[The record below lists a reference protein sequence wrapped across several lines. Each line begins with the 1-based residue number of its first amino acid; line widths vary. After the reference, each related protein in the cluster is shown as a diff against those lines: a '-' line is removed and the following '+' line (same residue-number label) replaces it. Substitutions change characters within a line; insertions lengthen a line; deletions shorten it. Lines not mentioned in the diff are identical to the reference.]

1 MSASDTFHA
10 RSAATATPPQPQP
23 LALRCVSVEH
33 PGQARA
39 VWSQWDGLAVLTSK
53 PYCSPEWM
61 MAWWE
66 HVAPP
71 GALLRI
77 TAVFGGEELVGIAP
91 FFVDRGLGGV
101 RRYRLLGA
109 GTCAPVDLLARPG
122 LERAVGAVIARALAE
137 ADPSP
142 DVLVLEGVP
151 GGSPWPG
158 LLRDAWPA
166 RGRLSL
172 RRQFSQP
179 APFVDLRAGTYES
192 WLGSKTSIAR
202 RKIRQEVKA
211 MQQQGATVRLSRNQE
226 ELARDLG
233 AFAELHRARWRKRGG
248 SGVLD
253 ARVERMLAAAGS
265 RLIERGRFR
274 LWSMDLDGR
283 TISSH
288 LFVVAGGDAAYW
300 LGGFDERETRIRRPG
315 MMIIRSA
322 LEHAFGAGDQRFDL
336 GPGGQPYKYEFA
348 QNANSV
354 DWILL
359 IPRGRRSLLARAQ
372 LAPLR
377 ARILTAQRLSPGAK
391 RMVRRVL
398 EWRPAWPRR
407 RRAPSDSRSAA
418 RQAGSAAA
426 RDSD

>member
-10 RSAATATPPQPQP
+10 RSAPAATAPPQPRV
-23 LALRCVSVEH
+23 LRSVGIEH
-33 PGQARA
+33 A
-39 VWSQWDGLAVLTSK
+39 VQVRDVWPQWDELAVVTSK

-61 MAWWE
+61 MSWWE
-66 HVAPP
+66 HVAPRR
-71 GALLRI
+71 ALLRI
-77 TAVFGGEELVGIAP
+77 TAVFDGEELIGIAP
-91 FFVDRGLGGV
+91 FFVDRGLGRV

-109 GTCAPVDLLARPG
+109 GTCAPVDVLARPG

-142 DVLVLEGVP
+142 DVVMLEGVP

-158 LLRDAWPA
+158 LLCDAWPR

-179 APFVDLRAGTYES
+179 APFVELRGGTYES

-211 MQQQGATVRLSRNQE
+211 MQQQGATVRLSRNQA
-226 ELARDLG
+226 ELAGDLG

-265 RLIERGRFR
+265 RLIDQGRFR

-288 LFVVAGGDAAYW
+288 LFVVAGGEAAYW

-348 QNANSV
+348 QNASSV

-398 EWRPAWPRR
+398 EWRPAWPRSW
-407 RRAPSDSRSAA
+407 RARPDSRGAT
-418 RQAGSAAA
+418 RQSRSRAS

>member
-1 MSASDTFHA
+1 MSASETVDA
-10 RSAATATPPQPQP
+10 GSAAAAAAPQP
-23 LALRCVSVEH
+23 LMLRRINVEH
-33 PGQARA
+33 AAQARS
-39 VWSQWDGLAVLTSK
+39 VWSQWDELAVLMSK

-61 MAWWE
+61 MSWWE

-71 GALLRI
+71 KALLRI
-77 TAVFGGEELVGIAP
+77 TAVFDGDVLVGIAP
-91 FFVDRGLGGV
+91 FFVDRALGGV

-109 GTCAPVDLLARPG
+109 DTCAPIDVLARPG
-122 LERAVGAVIARALAE
+122 MERAVAVVVARALAE

-142 DVLVLEGVP
+142 DVIMLEGVP
-151 GGSPWPG
+151 GDSPWPG
-158 LLRDAWPA
+158 LLRDAWSR
-166 RGRLSL
+166 RGPLSL
-172 RRQFSQP
+172 RRQFSQA
-179 APFVDLRAGTYES
+179 APFVELRGRTYEA
-192 WLGSKTSIAR
+192 WLASKTSIAR

-211 MQQQGATVRLSRNQE
+211 MQQQGATVRLSGTRE

-233 AFAELHRARWRKRGG
+233 ALAELHRARWRKRGG

-253 ARVERMLAAAGS
+253 GRVERMLAAAGAG
-265 RLIERGRFR
+265 LIEHGRFR

-315 MMIIRSA
+315 MMIIRAA

-348 QNANSV
+348 QNASSV

-359 IPRGRRSLLARAQ
+359 IPPGRRSLLARAQ

-391 RMVRRVL
+391 RIVRRVL
-398 EWRPAWPRR
+398 EWRPAWPRSWRVSSNPRGAPR
-407 RRAPSDSRSAA
+407 RPESGASP
-418 RQAGSAAA
+418 
-426 RDSD
+426 DSD

>member
-1 MSASDTFHA
+1 VLAIPSTPAASA
-10 RSAATATPPQPQP
+10 AATAPPQP
-23 LALRCVSVEH
+23 LVLRTVGIEHSV
-33 PGQARA
+33 QARA
-39 VWSQWDGLAVLTSK
+39 VWRQWDELAVQTSK

-61 MAWWE
+61 MSWWE
-66 HVAPP
+66 HIAPP
-71 GALLRI
+71 RALLRI
-77 TAVFGGEELVGIAP
+77 TAVFDGEELVGIAP

-109 GTCAPVDLLARPG
+109 GTCAPVDVLARPG
-122 LERAVGAVIARALAE
+122 LGRAVGAVIARALAE

-142 DVLVLEGVP
+142 DVVMLEGVP
-151 GGSPWPG
+151 AGSPWPE
-158 LLRDAWPA
+158 LLRDAWPR
-166 RGRLSL
+166 RGSLSL

-179 APFVDLRAGTYES
+179 APFVELRGGTYES

-211 MQQQGATVRLSRNQE
+211 LQQHGATVRLSRDAG
-226 ELARDLG
+226 ELARDLE
-233 AFAELHRARWRKRGG
+233 AFTELHQARWRKRGG

-253 ARVERMLAAAGS
+253 ARVERMLAAAGA
-265 RLIERGRFR
+265 RLIEQGRFR

-288 LFVVAGGDAAYW
+288 LFVVAGAEVAYW

-315 MMIIRSA
+315 ILIIRSA
-322 LEHAFGAGDQRFDL
+322 LEHSFNAAAERLDL

-348 QNANSV
+348 QAANSV

-377 ARILTAQRLSPGAK
+377 ARILTAQRLSPAAK
-391 RMVRRVL
+391 RVLRRL
-398 EWRPAWPRR
+398 MEWRPTWPRR
-407 RRAPSDSRSAA
+407 WRARSDSNGATRPS
-418 RQAGSAAA
+418 GSDTS
-426 RDSD
+426 RERN